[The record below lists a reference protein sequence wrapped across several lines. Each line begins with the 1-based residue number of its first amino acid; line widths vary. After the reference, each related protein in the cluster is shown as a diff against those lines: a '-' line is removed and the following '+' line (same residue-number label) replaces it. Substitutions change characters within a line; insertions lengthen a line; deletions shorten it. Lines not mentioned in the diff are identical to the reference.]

1 MAPRKGAQ
9 QDWSW
14 IHTVSSPDQITR
26 QHRRRAAGLQGLI
39 PCPFNFSLD
48 TPTKV
53 KSEDD
58 EDEII
63 EVDAKGKAKAKAIL
77 SNNKVPGCT
86 KQRCMKN
93 PMCYNHL
100 GVDQVV
106 LPDAKNNYI
115 DEHAGLI
122 PVDREGPAG
131 LRNLG
136 ATCYANAFLQL
147 WFHNV
152 AFRNGVYECVTTE
165 STPLFHLAMVFGML
179 QHSNRQVV
187 DPMGLI
193 EALRLEKG
201 NQQDAA
207 EFSKLFMSV
216 LASEFAKHPN
226 PKIRSFLKDQFE
238 GVMEYSTT
246 CKCGHKSS
254 TTSTFLELELNF
266 KDKSTLEQCIENL
279 QTPEILEGDNLYNCP
294 SCGQRREAIR
304 RQVPIKYPPVVHM
317 ALMRFVFDY
326 QTLSRKKSP
335 ASITYPKNIT
345 LGVDEYELRAIIT
358 HEGKSAHHGHF
369 ICEVWDEAEQTWLLC
384 NDEEV
389 TNLSDRPTKKS
400 RKAIKLDKLDEDKYS
415 SKDAYM
421 LVYKRKDQGQVAAKQ
436 PPPAIWDRVIAHNV
450 TLQEEQNA
458 IGVKRMQVEDEF
470 DQLYNLKKH
479 TDHIIPKDS
488 LIKWLKTQHF
498 VELYEPF
505 DMSPIV
511 CSHGGIDPGKTDE
524 SRLISEEAFDQ
535 IQLLND
541 CPQLAICSVCVE
553 KGYSREKAQSS
564 LDGQVEAFDEAN
576 VGDGDYIISKSW
588 LDQWRNGSLPHGKLP
603 SDDDFS
609 LVCEHGR
616 RSIVPSNKRKA
627 TYSIISAEAL
637 AILKSI
643 IGEFEV
649 VGHDQ
654 DECEECLSMTEVNI
668 EIRKHRLEEVKP
680 DRQIRRMVNKDKPPA
695 YGLDYYALSPR
706 FIREWDRY
714 IRGDRDELELDM
726 GLCEHGLLD
735 YDPEMEKPDILDK
748 KGWKML
754 TERYGQKKPIVI
766 QFGPHTR
773 SGKKHNVE
781 MTDPGVCEECS
792 TARRSDFDDISI
804 PIITLMA
811 SSPSPSKSVTPV
823 PSGSGSD
830 CGPRGNGFPPSNG
843 FNRELN
849 QKRKMNGKSIT
860 TYGGRSSRSRSKRYQ
875 YEGTKGT
882 SIKEIK
888 IHIMNKTGG
897 RLTPIQQKISYH
909 GRELGSDETIGSIGF
924 LKGDE
929 LELEEMVEAVDI
941 DDDEVEVVQDENGD
955 GVKKKK
961 RRVNEGFGG
970 TALLARIACP
980 DCTFEN
986 DDAASSCEMCMR
998 PFKMDEIL

>member
-1 MAPRKGAQ
+1 MAPRKGPQ

-26 QHRRRAAGLQGLI
+26 QHRRRAAGLHDLT
-39 PCPFNFSLD
+39 PCPFNFSLA

-53 KSEDD
+53 EPEDD
-58 EDEII
+58 EDEVI
-63 EVDAKGKAKAKAIL
+63 EVDAKGKAKAKAKP
-77 SNNKVPGCT
+77 SNNKVLGCT
-86 KQRCMKN
+86 KQRCLKN
-93 PMCYNHL
+93 PMCYNHI
-100 GVDQVV
+100 GAEKVV
-106 LPDAKNNYI
+106 HPDAKKDYI

-152 AFRNGVYECVTTE
+152 AFRNGVYDCVTTQ

-266 KDKSTLEQCIENL
+266 KDKSTLEQCIESMHI
-279 QTPEILEGDNLYNCP
+279 PEILEGDNLYNCP
-294 SCGQRREAIR
+294 SCGRRREAIR
-304 RQVPIKYPPVVHM
+304 RQVPIKYPPVLHM

-326 QTLSRKKSP
+326 KTLSRKKSP

-345 LGVDEYELRAIIT
+345 LGDDEYHLRAIIT

-369 ICEVWDEAEQTWLLC
+369 ICEVWDETEQSWLLC

-389 TNLSDRPTKKS
+389 TNLSDRPTKKA
-400 RKAIKLDKLDEDKYS
+400 RKALKLDKLDEERYS

-421 LVYKRKDQGQVAAKQ
+421 LVYKRKDQGQVASKQ
-436 PPPAIWDRVIAHNV
+436 PPPVIWDRVMAHNV
-450 TLQEEQNA
+450 TLLEEQNT

-553 KGYSREKAQSS
+553 NGYRREKAQSS

-576 VGDGDYIISKSW
+576 VGDGDYMISKSW

-609 LVCEHGR
+609 LVCEHGG
-616 RSIVPSNKRKA
+616 RSIIPINKRTA
-627 TYSIISAEAL
+627 TFSIITAEAL

-649 VGHDQ
+649 IQEVQ
-654 DECEECLSMTEVNI
+654 DECEECLSMTEVNL
-668 EIRKHRLEEVKP
+668 EIRKQRLEEVKA

-695 YGLDYYALSPR
+695 YGLDYYALPSN

-714 IRGDRDELELDM
+714 IRGDRDEPELDM
-726 GLCEHGLLD
+726 GFCEHGLLD
-735 YDPEMEKPDILDK
+735 YDPQMEKPDILDK

-754 TERYGQKKPIVI
+754 TERYGEKKPIVI

-781 MTDPGVCEECS
+781 MMDPGVCGECS
-792 TARRSDFDDISI
+792 TARRSDFDVISI
-804 PIITLMA
+804 PIVTIIA
-811 SSPSPSKSVTPV
+811 SSPSHSKPVTPI

-830 CGPRGNGFPPSNG
+830 CGPRGNGFPPNNG
-843 FNRELN
+843 FNRAFN
-849 QKRKMNGKSIT
+849 NKRMSNGKSIT
-860 TYGGRSSRSRSKRYQ
+860 IYGGRSTRSRSNKYQ
-875 YEGTKGT
+875 YEGTKDT
-882 SIKEIK
+882 FIKDIK
-888 IHIMNKTGG
+888 IHIMDKTGG
-897 RLTPIQQKISYH
+897 RLTPIQQKLSYH
-909 GRELGSDETIGSIGF
+909 SRELGSDETIGSIGF

-929 LELEEMVEAVDI
+929 LELEEMFEAVDI
-941 DDDEVEVVQDENGD
+941 GDDDEVDVAEEGGGNA
-955 GVKKKK
+955 KKKK

-986 DDAASSCEMCMR
+986 DGAAASCEMCMR
-998 PFKMDEIL
+998 PFQVDEIL